1 MDEAIPL
8 SRPVPYLGR
17 SYTISLDSLISWFIN
32 ENTDECSLFHC
43 SQYLHLFHLE
53 TMSIRICLFSTDF
66 NPTIT
71 LLNPHCFRRA
81 VSRFKPPCSSKSL
94 AIRVLVCTFRSFSR
108 RSLFPRSLNF
118 QILVRTRNITLMLL
132 FSHVQFFLQG
142 RSKNYGCKLYSG
154 FVSNWIFSNN
164 ACPLTCNL
172 FSPL

>member
-17 SYTISLDSLISWFIN
+17 SYTISLDSLFSWSID

-53 TMSIRICLFSTDF
+53 TMSIRICLFSTDL

-108 RSLFPRSLNF
+108 GSLFPRSLNF
-118 QILVRTRNITLMLL
+118 QILVRTRNIIL

-154 FVSNWIFSNN
+154 FVSNWIFSNKS
-164 ACPLTCNL
+164 CPLTRNL

>member
-17 SYTISLDSLISWFIN
+17 SYTISLDSLFSWSID

-43 SQYLHLFHLE
+43 SQYLHSFHLE
-53 TMSIRICLFSTDF
+53 KMSIRICLFSTDF

-81 VSRFKPPCSSKSL
+81 LSRVKPPCSSKSL
-94 AIRVLVCTFRSFSR
+94 AIRVLMCTFRSFSR

-118 QILVRTRNITLMLL
+118 QILVRTRNIRLMLL

-142 RSKNYGCKLYSG
+142 RSKNYGCG